1 MRHIPIIPCFRV
13 LSTFDLSPIQ
23 GASIGDRFPG
33 LKPWAESSSPFG
45 ADPLDRLTGAKQI
58 PGFQPV
64 SGLATSKTLEIMG
77 SVARLASRD
86 GKGMNA
92 RKSSWRAVHPDH
104 PKNPRT
110 RTTTRTMT
118 RTRTRTRTMTGT
130 GTGTV

>member
-1 MRHIPIIPCFRV
+1 MCLAPVMNPRHRLPYASSASHAMPRRG
-13 LSTFDLSPIQ
+13 LRTRTFDLSPIQ
-23 GASIGDRFPG
+23 GVSIGDRFPG

-110 RTTTRTMT
+110 RTR
-118 RTRTRTRTMTGT
+118 
-130 GTGTV
+130 TGTV